1 MRRARAQAALVI
13 GTPICG
19 TIFSN
24 DEKICCENAGL
35 RSDRS
40 ASKSVW
46 RFELR
51 NTHMAFLARLK
62 DLLVA
67 FVVPVK
73 HGVFLDTTAY
83 HSAADDRELCFS
95 PRYAACSGNR
105 SNPAP

>member
-1 MRRARAQAALVI
+1 
-13 GTPICG
+13 
-19 TIFSN
+19 
-24 DEKICCENAGL
+24 
-35 RSDRS
+35 
-40 ASKSVW
+40 
-46 RFELR
+46 
-51 NTHMAFLARLK
+51 MAFLARLK

-67 FVVPVK
+67 FVVK